1 MLNRLRTCCTDTV
14 LINWRTSTSASWDYI
29 LWRRVVHTDVTWS
42 LNWPSGFCLTG
53 CCRLHQSA
61 RRWGERRGGERL
73 VGAAT
78 RLLAPRRE
86 SSGHVCVWEGNKQTE
101 SQRWATNNFLLIKTA
116 EEFRLIRN
124 PHEPQVGSRRPEK
137 DTSSSDLL
145 SFFPQHLF
153 LTFLFPSLFSS
164 RFSALLSIF
173 VSSPLPVSSPFLIP
187 VLSPILSL
195 LLPPPH
201 FLSSSLSL
209 FPLLCSSFSLL
220 PPCFLSPP
228 LLVEVAQNLKSWF
241 PAWTFSKQHM
251 KCELKWA
258 CLIIKCMTVKKEKV
272 YMFYYSLLLFGI
284 S

>member
-1 MLNRLRTCCTDTV
+1 MMLNRW
-14 LINWRTSTSASWDYI
+14 INWRTSTSASWDYI

-101 SQRWATNNFLLIKTA
+101 SQKWATNNFLLIKTA

-153 LTFLFPSLFSS
+153 LTFLFSSLSS
-164 RFSALLSIF
+164 RFSLFYLSTY
-173 VSSPLPVSSPFLIP
+173 PCSPFLFC
-187 VLSPILSL
+187 
-195 LLPPPH
+195 
-201 FLSSSLSL
+201 FLSSPSFFSFPHSCPVSNLISSPPSSSFPLLISVLVSSSLFLFFPPPSL
-209 FPLLCSSFSLL
+209 FPFTSSPGWSGSEPEKLVPSMNLLKTAY
-220 PPCFLSPP
+220 
-228 LLVEVAQNLKSWF
+228 EV
-241 PAWTFSKQHM
+241 WTKVGVSNY
-251 KCELKWA
+251 
-258 CLIIKCMTVKKEKV
+258 KV
-272 YMFYYSLLLFGI
+272 YDCEKGKGVHVLLLSLVI
-284 S
+284 